1 LSEIERSLSTLAESI
16 NREHRRCEEAVN
28 SALEHALNAG
38 ELLLEAKDKASH
50 GTWQTWLEANFE
62 GSVRTAQAYMR
73 VAARR
78 DEVEATKAQSSAP
91 LSLDA
96 ALRGLSAPTD
106 ALRSERP
113 ATLEELEARAE
124 DALSQARAGALGIA
138 ENLDAIHRERGWV
151 HAGYASFADYVTGEF
166 ADREPFPIPYA
177 VISDEAGDPLPV
189 FVMAESI
196 HAWRMARTMEPLL
209 QESAGE

>member
-1 LSEIERSLSTLAESI
+1 
-16 NREHRRCEEAVN
+16 
-28 SALEHALNAG
+28 
-38 ELLLEAKDKASH
+38 
-50 GTWQTWLEANFE
+50 
-62 GSVRTAQAYMR
+62 
-73 VAARR
+73 
-78 DEVEATKAQSSAP
+78 
-91 LSLDA
+91 
-96 ALRGLSAPTD
+96 
-106 ALRSERP
+106 
-113 ATLEELEARAE
+113 
-124 DALSQARAGALGIA
+124 LGIA

-196 HAWRMARTMEPLL
+196 HAWGMARTMEPLL